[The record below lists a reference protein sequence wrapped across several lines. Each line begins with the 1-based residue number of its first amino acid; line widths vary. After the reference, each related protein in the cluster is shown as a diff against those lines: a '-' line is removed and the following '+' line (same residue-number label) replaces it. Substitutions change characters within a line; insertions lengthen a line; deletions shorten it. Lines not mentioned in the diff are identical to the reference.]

1 MIKSFQLLLIEQLK
15 YGQFNYFHN
24 KRVFNNKII
33 IIKILLLLL
42 LIFN

>member
-15 YGQFNYFHN
+15 FGQFNYFHN
-24 KRVFNNKII
+24 KRVFNKII

-42 LIFN
+42 IFN

>member
-33 IIKILLLLL
+33 IIIKILLLL